1 MAITIT
7 TKSGRFWTT
16 RRDLRRAAWEYRA
29 EQEPREIMAEADAYG
44 RGYGQVLTVVAH
56 QDCGDWSGY
65 ETDALRCR
73 DEHGKTTTIPFSAA
87 RIWSEGGRD
96 QYCVAHYEDV
106 RDVEDEW
113 GDYLSV
119 RGLLAIAGLEAARE
133 DVDYSSL
140 AEEFIANHPD
150 ARYFVNDERGF
161 ANEWTL
167 HIRVGEDDDADDDAD
182 LREITAE
189 DAVWYLATAVMS
201 VEDYESAYG
210 CECAVGAVLE

>member
-7 TKSGRFWTT
+7 MVNGQQYFVT
-16 RRDLRRAAWEYRA
+16 RRDIRRASWQYVSG
-29 EQEPREIMAEADAYG
+29 QDPREVMTEREAYG
-44 RGYGQVLTVVAH
+44 RGYGSVLTVFAH
-56 QDCGDWSGY
+56 PDCGDWSGY
-65 ETDALRCR
+65 ETDALRVR
-73 DEHGKTTTIPFSAA
+73 DAHGRVTTISLSAC

-96 QYCVAHYEDV
+96 QYQSQHYEDV

-140 AEEFIANHPD
+140 AEEFIANHPG

-167 HIRVGEDDDADDDAD
+167 YVRVGEDDDADED

-189 DAVWYLATAVMS
+189 AAVWYLATAVMER
-201 VEDYESAYG
+201 EDYEARYG
-210 CECAVGAVLE
+210 CECAVGAAVLE